1 MKEHNAIP
9 QEIQYELLEKQ
20 YGVYCIMHFAIL
32 FLSHNAAIKGEDIDK
47 VVKIVDGEIVVLV
60 LWLS

>member
-20 YGVYCIMHFAIL
+20 YGVYCIMHFAVL
-32 FLSHNAAIKGEDIDK
+32 FLSHNAAIKDIDN
-47 VVKIVDGEIVVLV
+47 VEKIVEGEIVVLV
-60 LWLS
+60 YRYHQ